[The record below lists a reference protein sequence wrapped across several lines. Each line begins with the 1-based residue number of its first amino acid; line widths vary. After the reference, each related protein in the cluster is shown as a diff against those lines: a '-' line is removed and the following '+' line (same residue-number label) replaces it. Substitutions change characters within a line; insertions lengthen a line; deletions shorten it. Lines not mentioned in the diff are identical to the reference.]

1 MAQPPPPKFEP
12 FIPAS
17 ANLPEFTF
25 RAVFT
30 GALLGLVFGASS
42 LYLVLKVG
50 LTVSA
55 SIPVA
60 VISLTLFRALSK
72 VGVRD
77 ATILEHNITQT
88 AGSAGESLAFGVGAT
103 MPAIM
108 ILGFDLELTRVMF
121 VAVLGGLLGILMMIP
136 LRRALIVKEH
146 GVLKYPEGTAC
157 AAVLK
162 ASVDDVSRAAASPS
176 AKAEMAAAE
185 AAGLG
190 KSPGAK
196 VVFAG
201 FAIGLLYKTVM
212 VAFKGWKDIPEKVFG
227 APLKGGSVGA
237 EISPELV
244 GVGYVIGPRIAAI
257 MCGGGALSFLV
268 LIPLIRFFGEGVPT
282 PIAPGTIPIADMDP
296 YGIRRAYV
304 LYIGAGAVTAGGIIS
319 LLNALPTIWHSVL
332 AGLHDV
338 GLTRNGRP
346 AGETVPRTDRDLS
359 MKFIGVGIVVLL
371 TCIVLAKPLQMNLL
385 GAMLIVV
392 FGFLFVTVSSR
403 LTGEIGSS
411 SNPISG
417 MTVATLLFVCLI
429 FLLVGWNGGTY
440 YVTALSIGAIVCIAS
455 SNGGTTSQDLKTGF
469 LVGATPRLQQL
480 AILIGAFSS
489 ALVLGP
495 ILKFVNDSSTVY
507 VPVAQV
513 APAGLTVASA
523 KLDGDK
529 VESLIGPQGREDTK
543 SYRVWQ
549 KRDDAGGPPGKYLVN
564 DQGAAVWL
572 VDPGINGAYGER
584 PDGSKVQKFA
594 APQARLVSYIIMGI
608 LDQKLPWALVMFGVM
623 IAVVL
628 QMSFVPAL
636 AFAVGVYLPLASTTP
651 IFVGG
656 LIRWFVDRRTRQKAA
671 YAAMT
676 EEQFNAESDKS
687 PGVLLASGYIAGGA
701 IAGIF
706 LAILAGALDKVFP
719 ALADLLARF
728 DAAMMGWAV
737 AHNPFYAGAYAD
749 LLSLIP
755 FAAMCLFLFLVA
767 REKLLRPKPGA

>member
-1 MAQPPPPKFEP
+1 
-12 FIPAS
+12 
-17 ANLPEFTF
+17 
-25 RAVFT
+25 
-30 GALLGLVFGASS
+30 
-42 LYLVLKVG
+42 
-50 LTVSA
+50 
-55 SIPVA
+55 
-60 VISLTLFRALSK
+60 
-72 VGVRD
+72 
-77 ATILEHNITQT
+77 
-88 AGSAGESLAFGVGAT
+88 
-103 MPAIM
+103 
-108 ILGFDLELTRVMF
+108 
-121 VAVLGGLLGILMMIP
+121 
-136 LRRALIVKEH
+136 
-146 GVLKYPEGTAC
+146 
-157 AAVLK
+157 
-162 ASVDDVSRAAASPS
+162 
-176 AKAEMAAAE
+176 
-185 AAGLG
+185 
-190 KSPGAK
+190 
-196 VVFAG
+196 
-201 FAIGLLYKTVM
+201 
-212 VAFKGWKDIPEKVFG
+212 
-227 APLKGGSVGA
+227 
-237 EISPELV
+237 
-244 GVGYVIGPRIAAI
+244 
-257 MCGGGALSFLV
+257 
-268 LIPLIRFFGEGVPT
+268 
-282 PIAPGTIPIADMDP
+282 
-296 YGIRRAYV
+296 
-304 LYIGAGAVTAGGIIS
+304 
-319 LLNALPTIWHSVL
+319 
-332 AGLHDV
+332 
-338 GLTRNGRP
+338 
-346 AGETVPRTDRDLS
+346 
-359 MKFIGVGIVVLL
+359 
-371 TCIVLAKPLQMNLL
+371 MNLL

-429 FLLVGWNGGTY
+429 FLLVGWNGNTY

-480 AILIGAFSS
+480 AILIGAFTS

-529 VESLIGPQGREDTK
+529 KEALIGPQGRADTA

-549 KRDDAGGPPGKYLVN
+549 KRDDASGPPGKYLVN

-572 VDPGINGAYGER
+572 VDPGINGNYGER

-636 AFAVGVYLPLASTTP
+636 AFAVGVYLPLASSTP

-656 LIRWFVDRRTRQKAA
+656 LIRWLVDRRTRQKAA
-671 YAAMT
+671 YAAMND
-676 EEQFNAESDKS
+676 EQFSAESDKS

-706 LAILAGALDKVFP
+706 LAIMAGALDKVFP

-728 DAAMMGWAV
+728 DAAMLGWAV
-737 AHNPFYAGAYAD
+737 AHNPFFSGEYAD

-767 REKLLRPKPGA
+767 REKLLKPKPGA